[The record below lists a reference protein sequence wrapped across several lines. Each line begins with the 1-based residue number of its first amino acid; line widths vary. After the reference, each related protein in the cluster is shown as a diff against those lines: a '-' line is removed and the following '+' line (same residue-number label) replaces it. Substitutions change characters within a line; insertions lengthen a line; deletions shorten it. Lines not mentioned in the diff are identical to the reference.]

1 MKKISEIM
9 IIKQNNNINGIDS
22 YLLYRDY
29 NNEILKLNVFFN
41 TGKVDE
47 ILLKNGIKQS
57 NSSL

>member
-1 MKKISEIM
+1 MKKLSET
-9 IIKQNNNINGIDS
+9 IKQIEDIDGIDS